1 MHSVTAFP
9 ADAQRWLDED
19 YALLND
25 AAGFRALVDRPDLQ
39 IGRRPMAGDPNDL
52 FRWRLARVAAPAA
65 VVFEGFVHRLLDYHR
80 EWTREYAGG
89 HEVERLAPNARVVY
103 QRFDPGIPGISKR
116 DLCSL
121 EIVRDLGPGEKLAS
135 FRSVDHV
142 PPAPGH
148 ERIDWWGAA
157 LCRDL
162 PGGAE
167 SELLYLDRENQGGLF
182 PAWLMNR
189 MMTKYLVLQAEAVQ
203 RFFAQGGPPEL
214 RRGGGR

>member
-1 MHSVTAFP
+1 MP
-9 ADAQRWLDED
+9 
-19 YALLND
+19 
-25 AAGFRALVDRPDLQ
+25 
-39 IGRRPMAGDPNDL
+39 GDPNDL
-52 FRWRLARVAAPAA
+52 FRWRLSRVAAPAE
-65 VVFEGFVHRLLDYHR
+65 VVFEGFVHRLLEYHR

-162 PGGAE
+162 PGGRE

-203 RFFAQGGPPEL
+203 RYFAQGGPPEL
-214 RRGGGR
+214 RRGVGP